1 MSSANSRFLSKTLR
15 TNPLAKAGMSE
26 NEIKLEIA
34 KGIIA
39 RLRTNIE
46 DQSATITQLTASN
59 TSKQNIIDEM
69 IEDGCCRAFVDEIMS
84 DAEKDCAKA
93 LQETK
98 EAHISTKRAQAQE
111 LLCRKHVI
119 RQDRVAHHFSEIF
132 VLPLVD
138 RIKRELS
145 PHNIA
150 VGSQAVYTI
159 PISGQHDLYESERIA
174 LGITQGSHVDDF
186 LQNEREEILTNIVDS
201 IKIFCEGWIEVGDP
215 IRIADSIIYT
225 NYNIEVVK
233 TAVYD
238 DNIH

>member
-15 TNPLAKAGMSE
+15 TNPLAKAGMGD

-39 RLRTNIE
+39 RLKTNIE
-46 DQSATITQLTASN
+46 DQKASITQLTASN

-98 EAHISTKRAQAQE
+98 EAHITTRDALQSSVRSRQNS
-111 LLCRKHVI
+111 I
-119 RQDRVAHHFSEIF
+119 RQDRVAQHFSEIF
-132 VLPLVD
+132 VLPLID

-159 PISGQHDLYESERIA
+159 SVSSQHDLYENERIA
-174 LGITQGSHVDDF
+174 LDITQGSHVDDF
-186 LQNEREEILTNIVDS
+186 LQNEREGVLTDIVNN

-215 IRIADSIIYT
+215 IRIADSIIYN

-233 TAVYD
+233 TALYD